1 MSVAFEALS
10 QQIMYVL
17 LGILTLLI
25 ISSIVSF
32 LLTKFIPE
40 KNFKEIND
48 RIKSWWIMA
57 IIFTVAILIN
67 HNVSLIFLAFLCFL
81 AFKEYLSLIP
91 TNRAHR
97 KILFWAY
104 LAIPIQFFWIYIGWY
119 GMFIIFIPVYMF
131 LFLPI
136 QMILIGEN
144 KGFLRTM
151 GSVHWGLMIMVFG
164 LSHLAYLL
172 VLPETSGMNGA
183 SGAGLVLYIVILT
196 QCNDVAQFIWG
207 KLLGKHK
214 VVPKVSPNKTWEGLI
229 GGVITTM
236 ALAMALAPL
245 LTPLTLAGTLFSGFF
260 IGLTGFIGDVNISS
274 LKRDLGIKD
283 SGQTI
288 PGHGGILDRVDSL
301 TYTTPLFFHFIR
313 YFYFT

>member
-1 MSVAFEALS
+1 
-10 QQIMYVL
+10 QIMYVL

-25 ISSIVSF
+25 ISSIVSL
-32 LLTKFIPE
+32 LLTKFKPE

-97 KILFWAY
+97 KLLFWASF
-104 LAIPIQFFWIYIGWY
+104 AILILFFWIYLGWY
-119 GMFIIFIPVYMF
+119 GIFIIFIPVYMF

-207 KLLGKHK
+207 KLFGKHK

-288 PGHGGILDRVDSL
+288 PGHGGILDR
-301 TYTTPLFFHFIR
+301 
-313 YFYFT
+313 

>member
-1 MSVAFEALS
+1 MKIAALS
-10 QQIMYVL
+10 HEITIVLIGVL
-17 LGILTLLI
+17 LLLVVSSI
-25 ISSIVSF
+25 ISFI
-32 LLTKFIPE
+32 LTKFKPD
-40 KNFKEIND
+40 KDFKEVNL
-48 RIKSWWIMA
+48 RIKSWWVMA
-57 IIFTVAILIN
+57 TVFTFAILIN
-67 HNVSLIFLAFLCFL
+67 HNLSLIFLAFLCFL

-97 KILFWAY
+97 NILFWAY
-104 LAIPIQFFWIYIGWY
+104 LAIPIQFYWIYIGWY

-136 QMILIGEN
+136 QMILIGES

-151 GSVHWGLMIMVFG
+151 GTVHWGLMLMVFG

-172 VLPETSGMNGA
+172 IVPGTTGSNAAG
-183 SGAGLVLYIVILT
+183 GAGLVLYIVILT

-207 KLLGKHK
+207 KMLGKHK
-214 VVPKVSPNKTWEGLI
+214 VIPRVSPNKTWEGLI
-229 GGVITTM
+229 GGIITTM
-236 ALAMALAPL
+236 LLALLLAPL
-245 LTPLTLAGTLFSGFF
+245 LTPLTLWSTLFTGFF
-260 IGLTGFIGDVNISS
+260 ISIAGFIGDVNISS

-283 SGQTI
+283 TGTTI

-301 TYTTPLFFHFIR
+301 TYTAPLFFHFIR

>member
-97 KILFWAY
+97 KILFCAY

-136 QMILIGEN
+136 QMNIIGEN

-229 GGVITTM
+229 GDRKSTRLNSSHV
-236 ALAMALAPL
+236 A
-245 LTPLTLAGTLFSGFF
+245 
-260 IGLTGFIGDVNISS
+260 ISYA
-274 LKRDLGIKD
+274 
-283 SGQTI
+283 
-288 PGHGGILDRVDSL
+288 V
-301 TYTTPLFFHFIR
+301 FC
-313 YFYFT
+313 

>member
-1 MSVAFEALS
+1 MPFDAISKEVGV
-10 QQIMYVL
+10 VL
-17 LGILTLLI
+17 LGILGLLVF
-25 ISSIVSF
+25 SSIIAF
-32 LLTKFIPE
+32 ILTRMNRDKDFTE
-40 KNFKEIND
+40 VNA
-48 RIKSWWIMA
+48 RIKSWWVMA
-57 IIFTVAILIN
+57 VVFTLAILIN
-67 HNVSLIFLAFLCFL
+67 HNVSLLFLAFLCFL

-104 LAIPIQFFWIYIGWY
+104 LAIPIQFYWIYIGWY

-172 VLPETSGMNGA
+172 VLPGTSGTNA
-183 SGAGLVLYIVILT
+183 AAGAGLVLYIVILT

-207 KLLGKHK
+207 KMLGKHK
-214 VVPKVSPNKTWEGLI
+214 VIPKVSPNKTWEGLI
-229 GGVITTM
+229 GGIITSVGL
-236 ALAMALAPL
+236 ALLLAPL
-245 LTPLTLAGTLFSGFF
+245 LTPLTFPATLFTGCL

-283 SGQTI
+283 TGQTI

-301 TYTTPLFFHFIR
+301 TYTAPLFFHFIR

>member
-1 MSVAFEALS
+1 MSNSVFSTE
-10 QQIMYVL
+10 IGIVL
-17 LGILTLLI
+17 AGILGLLI
-25 ISSIVSF
+25 VSSIVAF
-32 LLTKFIPE
+32 ILTISKKDKDFTE
-40 KNFKEIND
+40 LNA
-48 RIKSWWIMA
+48 RIKSWWVMA
-57 IIFTVAILIN
+57 AVFLLAILVN
-67 HNVSLIFLAFLCFL
+67 HTVSLFFLAFLCYL
-81 AFKEYLSLIP
+81 ALKEYLSLIP

-104 LAIPIQFFWIYIGWY
+104 LAIPIQFYWIYIGWY
-119 GMFIIFIPVYMF
+119 GMFIVFIPVYLF

-172 VLPETSGMNGA
+172 VLPGTSNLEAAG
-183 SGAGLVLYIVILT
+183 GAGLVLYLVILT

-207 KLLGKHK
+207 KMLGKHK
-214 VVPKVSPNKTWEGLI
+214 VIPKVSPNKTWEGLL
-229 GGVITTM
+229 GGVATTV
-236 ALAMALAPL
+236 LLSYLLAPL
-245 LTPLTLAGTLFSGFF
+245 LTPLTLGGALFAGFL
-260 IGLTGFIGDVNISS
+260 IGVTGFIGDVNISS
-274 LKRDLGIKD
+274 LKRDLNIKD
-283 SGQTI
+283 TGKTI

-301 TYTTPLFFHFIR
+301 TYTAPLFFHFIR

>member
-1 MSVAFEALS
+1 MKVVFEALS
-10 QQIMYVL
+10 QEIIYVL
-17 LGILTLLI
+17 FGILALLVS
-25 ISSIVSF
+25 SSIIAF
-32 LLTKFIPE
+32 LLTRYRPD
-40 KNFKEIND
+40 KNYKEINA
-48 RIKSWWIMA
+48 RIKSWWGIA
-57 IIFTVAILIN
+57 FIFTIAILIN
-67 HNVSLIFLAFLCFL
+67 RNISFIFLAFLCFL
-81 AFKEYLSLIP
+81 AFKEFLSLIP

-104 LAIPIQFFWIYIGWY
+104 LAIPIQFFWIYLGWY

-172 VLPETSGMNGA
+172 VLPGTTGAEAA

-207 KLLGKHK
+207 KTFGNHK

-229 GGVITTM
+229 GGILTTM
-236 ALAMALAPL
+236 ILAMLLAPL
-245 LTPLTLAGTLFSGFF
+245 LTPLSLVGTVFSGFL

-274 LKRDLGIKD
+274 LKRDLDIKD
-283 SGQTI
+283 TGQTI

-301 TYTTPLFFHFIR
+301 TYTAPLFFHFIR

>member
-1 MSVAFEALS
+1 MKITALS
-10 QQIMYVL
+10 HEITIVLIGVL
-17 LGILTLLI
+17 LLLVV
-25 ISSIVSF
+25 SSIIAF
-32 LLTKFIPE
+32 LLTKFKPE
-40 KNFKEIND
+40 KDFKEVNL
-48 RIKSWWIMA
+48 RIKSWWVMA
-57 IIFTVAILIN
+57 TVFTFAILIN
-67 HNVSLIFLAFLCFL
+67 HNLSLIFLAFLCFL

-97 KILFWAY
+97 NILFWAY
-104 LAIPIQFFWIYIGWY
+104 LAIPIQFYWIYIGWY

-136 QMILIGEN
+136 QMILIGES

-151 GSVHWGLMIMVFG
+151 GTVHWGLMLMVFG

-172 VLPETSGMNGA
+172 IVPGTTGSNAAG
-183 SGAGLVLYIVILT
+183 GAGLVLYIVILT

-207 KLLGKHK
+207 KMLGKHK
-214 VVPKVSPNKTWEGLI
+214 VIPRVSPNKTWEGLI
-229 GGVITTM
+229 GGIITTM
-236 ALAMALAPL
+236 LLALLLAPL
-245 LTPLTLAGTLFSGFF
+245 LTPLTLWSTLFTGFF
-260 IGLTGFIGDVNISS
+260 ISIAGFIGDVNISS

-283 SGQTI
+283 TGTTI

-301 TYTTPLFFHFIR
+301 TYTAPLFFHFIR

>member
-1 MSVAFEALS
+1 MAFDSLS
-10 QQIMYVL
+10 QEIIYVL
-17 LGILTLLI
+17 LGILSLLI
-25 ISSIVSF
+25 GSSVIAF
-32 LLTKFIPE
+32 LLTKFKPE
-40 KNFKEIND
+40 KDFQEIND

-57 IIFTVAILIN
+57 FIFTFAILIN
-67 HNVSLIFLAFLCFL
+67 HNVSLIFLAFICFL
-81 AFKEYLSLIP
+81 ALKEYLSLIP

-97 KILFWAY
+97 KILLWAY
-104 LAIPIQFFWIYIGWY
+104 LAIPIQFIWIYIGWY

-172 VLPETSGMNGA
+172 VLPGTTGTAAA
-183 SGAGLVLYIVILT
+183 SGAGLVLYIVVLT

-207 KLLGKHK
+207 KTFGKRK
-214 VVPKVSPNKTWEGLI
+214 IVPKVSPNKTWAGLI
-229 GGVITTM
+229 GGIITTM
-236 ALAMALAPL
+236 ALSLLLAPL
-245 LTPLTLAGTLFSGFF
+245 LTPMNLASMLFSGFL

-274 LKRDLGIKD
+274 LKRDLDIKD
-283 SGQTI
+283 TGQTI

-301 TYTTPLFFHFIR
+301 TYTAPLFFHFIR

>member
-1 MSVAFEALS
+1 MSNGIFSTE
-10 QQIMYVL
+10 IGIVL
-17 LGILTLLI
+17 AGILGLLI
-25 ISSIVSF
+25 VSSIIAF
-32 LLTKFIPE
+32 ILTISKKE
-40 KNFKEIND
+40 KDFTELNT
-48 RIKSWWIMA
+48 RIKSWWVMA
-57 IIFTVAILIN
+57 AVFLLAILVN
-67 HNVSLIFLAFLCFL
+67 HTVSLFFLAFLCYL
-81 AFKEYLSLIP
+81 ALKEYLSLIP

-104 LAIPIQFFWIYIGWY
+104 LAIPIQFYWIYIGWY
-119 GMFIIFIPVYMF
+119 GMFIVFIPVYLF

-172 VLPETSGMNGA
+172 VLPGTAKLG
-183 SGAGLVLYIVILT
+183 GAGLVLFVVILT

-207 KLLGKHK
+207 KLLGRHK
-214 VVPKVSPNKTWEGLI
+214 VIPKVSPNKTWEGLL
-229 GGVITTM
+229 GGVATTV
-236 ALAMALAPL
+236 LLSYLLAPL
-245 LTPLTLAGTLFSGFF
+245 LTPLTVGSALFAGLL

-274 LKRDLGIKD
+274 LKRDLNIKD
-283 SGQTI
+283 TGSAI

-301 TYTTPLFFHFIR
+301 TYTAPLFFHFIR

>member
-1 MSVAFEALS
+1 MPFDAISWEVGF
-10 QQIMYVL
+10 VL
-17 LGILTLLI
+17 LGILALLI
-25 ISSIVSF
+25 ISNTITF
-32 LLTKFIPE
+32 LLTRLKPG
-40 KNFKEIND
+40 ND
-48 RIKSWWIMA
+48 YTELRTRIKSWWVMA
-57 IIFTVAILIN
+57 TVFTFAILVN
-67 HNVSLIFLAFLCFL
+67 HNISLIFLAFLCFL

-104 LAIPIQFFWIYIGWY
+104 LAIPIQFYWIYIGWY

-172 VLPETSGMNGA
+172 VLPGTSGLDA
-183 SGAGLVLYIVILT
+183 AVGAGLVLYIVILT
-196 QCNDVAQFIWG
+196 QCNDVAQFVWG
-207 KLLGKHK
+207 KILGKHK
-214 VVPKVSPNKTWEGLI
+214 VIPRISPNKTWEGLL
-229 GGVITTM
+229 GGIITTVVL
-236 ALAMALAPL
+236 ALLLAPL
-245 LTPLTLAGTLFSGFF
+245 LTPLTIRGTLFTGFL

-283 SGQTI
+283 TGNTI

-301 TYTTPLFFHFIR
+301 TYTAPLFFHFIR
-313 YFYFT
+313 YFYFS

>member
-1 MSVAFEALS
+1 MKIAALS
-10 QQIMYVL
+10 HEITIVLIGVL
-17 LGILTLLI
+17 LLLVV
-25 ISSIVSF
+25 SSIIAF
-32 LLTKFIPE
+32 LLTKFKPE
-40 KNFKEIND
+40 KDFKEVNL
-48 RIKSWWIMA
+48 RIKSWWVMA
-57 IIFTVAILIN
+57 TVFTFAILIN
-67 HNVSLIFLAFLCFL
+67 HNLSLIFLAFLCFL

-97 KILFWAY
+97 NILFWAY
-104 LAIPIQFFWIYIGWY
+104 LAIPIQFYWIYIGWY

-136 QMILIGEN
+136 QMILIGES

-151 GSVHWGLMIMVFG
+151 GTVHWGLMLMVFG

-172 VLPETSGMNGA
+172 IVPGTTGA
-183 SGAGLVLYIVILT
+183 NAAGGAGLVLYIVILT

-207 KLLGKHK
+207 KMLGKHK
-214 VVPKVSPNKTWEGLI
+214 VIPRVSPNKTWEGLI
-229 GGVITTM
+229 GGIITTM
-236 ALAMALAPL
+236 LLALLLAPL
-245 LTPLTLAGTLFSGFF
+245 LTPLTLWSTLFTGFF
-260 IGLTGFIGDVNISS
+260 ISIAGFIGDVNISS

-283 SGQTI
+283 TGTTI

-301 TYTTPLFFHFIR
+301 TYTAPLFFHFIR

>member
-1 MSVAFEALS
+1 MQIPSLS
-10 QQIMYVL
+10 EE
-17 LGILTLLI
+17 LLI
-25 ISSIVSF
+25 VLSGVLGLLIFSSIISF
-32 LLTKFIPE
+32 LLTKMKPG
-40 KNFKEIND
+40 KNFTEVNQ
-48 RIKSWWIMA
+48 RIKSWWVMA
-57 IIFTVAILIN
+57 AVFTFAILIN
-67 HNVSLIFLAFLCFL
+67 RNISLLFLAFLCFL

-91 TNRAHR
+91 THRAHR

-104 LAIPIQFFWIYIGWY
+104 LAIPIQFVWIFIGWY

-172 VLPETSGMNGA
+172 VLPGTTGA
-183 SGAGLVLYIVILT
+183 NAADGAGLVLYIVILT

-207 KLLGKHK
+207 KLLGRHK
-214 VVPKVSPNKTWEGLI
+214 VIPKVSPNKTWEGLL
-229 GGVITTM
+229 GGIVTTT
-236 ALAMALAPL
+236 ALAFLLAPL
-245 LTPLTLAGTLFSGFF
+245 LTPFTLWSTIFTGSL

-274 LKRDLGIKD
+274 LKRDLDIKD
-283 SGQTI
+283 TGQTI

-301 TYTTPLFFHFIR
+301 TYTAPLFFHFAR
-313 YFYFT
+313 YFYFG

>member
-1 MSVAFEALS
+1 MPTAVLTTENIYILS
-10 QQIMYVL
+10 
-17 LGILTLLI
+17 GILLLLI
-25 ISSIVSF
+25 IATGTTQI
-32 LLTKFIPE
+32 LTR
-40 KNFKEIND
+40 KNPTKNYTELVN
-48 RIKSWWIMA
+48 RVRSWWWMASVFIVA
-57 IIFTVAILIN
+57 IIIN
-67 HNVSLIFLAFLCFL
+67 HNISLIFLAFICFL

-172 VLPETSGMNGA
+172 VLPGTTGQDAALGA
-183 SGAGLVLYIVILT
+183 SLVMYIVILT
-196 QCNDVAQFIWG
+196 QLNDVAQYIWG

-214 VVPKVSPNKTWEGLI
+214 VVPRVSPNKTWEGFL
-229 GGVITTM
+229 GGIATTII
-236 ALAMALAPL
+236 LAYILAPY
-245 LTPLTLAGTLFSGFF
+245 LTPLEGWHVLFSG
-260 IGLTGFIGDVNISS
+260 ILISITGFIGDVNLSS
-274 LKRDLGIKD
+274 LKRDLDMKD
-283 SGQTI
+283 SGSMI

-301 TYTTPLFFHFIR
+301 TYTAPLFFHFIR

>member
-1 MSVAFEALS
+1 MAFDALS
-10 QQIMYVL
+10 TEIIYVL
-17 LGILTLLI
+17 LGILTVL
-25 ISSIVSF
+25 IVSSVF
-32 LLTKFIPE
+32 TFGLIKWKPE
-40 KNFKEIND
+40 KDFQEISD
-48 RIKSWWIMA
+48 RIKSWWVMA
-57 IIFTVAILIN
+57 IVFTIAIVIN
-67 HNVSLIFLAFLCFL
+67 HNISLIFLAFICFL

-104 LAIPIQFFWIYIGWY
+104 LAIPVQFYWIYIGWY

-131 LFLPI
+131 LLLPI

-144 KGFLRTM
+144 RGFLRTM

-172 VLPETSGMNGA
+172 VLPGTTGADAA
-183 SGAGLVLYIVILT
+183 SGAGLVLYIVVLT
-196 QCNDVAQFIWG
+196 QFNDVAQFIWG
-207 KLLGKHK
+207 KAFGKHK
-214 VVPKVSPNKTWEGLI
+214 IVPKVSPNKTWAGLI
-229 GGVITTM
+229 GGIITTM
-236 ALAMALAPL
+236 GLSLLLAPL
-245 LTPLTLAGTLFSGFF
+245 LTPLTMPGILFSGFM
-260 IGLTGFIGDVNISS
+260 IGLTGFIGDVNLSS

-283 SGQTI
+283 AGQTI

-301 TYTTPLFFHFIR
+301 TYTAPLFFHFLR

>member
-1 MSVAFEALS
+1 MQFDNVSKEIEV
-10 QQIMYVL
+10 VL
-17 LGILTLLI
+17 FGILLLLI
-25 ISSIVSF
+25 VASIISF
-32 LLTKFIPE
+32 ALTKLKPE
-40 KNFKEIND
+40 KDFTEINL
-48 RIKSWWIMA
+48 RIKSWWMMA
-57 IIFTVAILIN
+57 TVFTIAIVI
-67 HNVSLIFLAFLCFL
+67 HHTVSLIFLAFICFL

-97 KILFWAY
+97 AILFWAY

-136 QMILIGEN
+136 QAILIGEN

-164 LSHLAYLL
+164 LSHLAFLL
-172 VLPETSGMNGA
+172 VLPETTGYTA
-183 SGAGLVLYIVILT
+183 ISGAGLILYVVILT

-207 KLLGKHK
+207 KTFGKHK
-214 VVPKVSPNKTWEGLI
+214 VVPKVSPNKTWAGLI

-236 ALAMALAPL
+236 VLAWFLAPL
-245 LTPLTLAGTLFSGFF
+245 LTPLEVWSTLFTGFL
-260 IGLTGFIGDVNISS
+260 IGLTGFIGDVNLSS

-283 SGQTI
+283 SGNTI

-301 TYTTPLFFHFIR
+301 TYTAPLFFHFIR
-313 YFYFT
+313 YFYFVT

>member
-1 MSVAFEALS
+1 MSNGIFSTE
-10 QQIMYVL
+10 IGIVL
-17 LGILTLLI
+17 AGILGLLI
-25 ISSIVSF
+25 VSSIIAF
-32 LLTKFIPE
+32 ILTISKKE
-40 KNFKEIND
+40 KDFTELNA
-48 RIKSWWIMA
+48 RIKSWWVMA
-57 IIFTVAILIN
+57 AVFLLAILVN
-67 HNVSLIFLAFLCFL
+67 HTVSLFFLAFLCYL
-81 AFKEYLSLIP
+81 ALKEYLSLIP

-104 LAIPIQFFWIYIGWY
+104 LAIPIQFYWIYIGWY
-119 GMFIIFIPVYMF
+119 GMFIVFIPVYLF

-172 VLPETSGMNGA
+172 VLPGTAKLG
-183 SGAGLVLYIVILT
+183 GAGLVLFVVILT

-207 KLLGKHK
+207 KLLGRHK
-214 VVPKVSPNKTWEGLI
+214 VIPKVSPNKTWEGLL
-229 GGVITTM
+229 GGVATTV
-236 ALAMALAPL
+236 LLSYLLAPL
-245 LTPLTLAGTLFSGFF
+245 LTPLTVGSALFAGLL

-274 LKRDLGIKD
+274 LKRDLNIKD
-283 SGQTI
+283 TGSAI

-301 TYTTPLFFHFIR
+301 TYTAPLFFHFIR

>member
-1 MSVAFEALS
+1 MNLRFDALS
-10 QQIMYVL
+10 KEIVIVL
-17 LGILTLLI
+17 VGILALLI
-25 ISSIVSF
+25 ISSIIAF
-32 LLTKFIPE
+32 FLTKFKPE
-40 KNFKEIND
+40 KDFTEVND
-48 RIKSWWIMA
+48 RIKSWWVMA
-57 IIFTVAILIN
+57 VVFTFAIVIN

-172 VLPETSGMNGA
+172 ILPGISEVNAA

-207 KLLGKHK
+207 KTFGRHK
-214 VVPKVSPNKTWEGLI
+214 VVPRVSPNKTWEGLI
-229 GGVITTM
+229 GGIMTTM
-236 ALAMALAPL
+236 GLALLLAPL
-245 LTPLTLAGTLFSGFF
+245 LTPLELWSTLFTGFL

-283 SGQTI
+283 TGQTI

-301 TYTTPLFFHFIR
+301 TYTAPLFFHFIR

>member
-1 MSVAFEALS
+1 MKIAALS
-10 QQIMYVL
+10 HEITIVLIGVL
-17 LGILTLLI
+17 LLLVV
-25 ISSIVSF
+25 SSIIAF
-32 LLTKFIPE
+32 LLTKFKPE
-40 KNFKEIND
+40 KDFKEVNL
-48 RIKSWWIMA
+48 RIKSWWVMA
-57 IIFTVAILIN
+57 TVFTFAILIN
-67 HNVSLIFLAFLCFL
+67 HNLSLIFLAFLCFL

-97 KILFWAY
+97 NILFWAY
-104 LAIPIQFFWIYIGWY
+104 LAIPIQFYWIYIGWY

-136 QMILIGEN
+136 QMILIGES

-151 GSVHWGLMIMVFG
+151 GTVHWGLMLMVFG

-172 VLPETSGMNGA
+172 IVPGTTGSNAAG
-183 SGAGLVLYIVILT
+183 GAGLVLYIVILT

-207 KLLGKHK
+207 KMLGKHK
-214 VVPKVSPNKTWEGLI
+214 VIPRVSPNKTWEGLI
-229 GGVITTM
+229 GGIITTM
-236 ALAMALAPL
+236 LLALLLAPL
-245 LTPLTLAGTLFSGFF
+245 LTPLTLWSTLFTGFF
-260 IGLTGFIGDVNISS
+260 ISIAGFIGDVNISS

-283 SGQTI
+283 TGTTI

-301 TYTTPLFFHFIR
+301 TYTAPLFFHFIR

>member
-1 MSVAFEALS
+1 MKIAGLS
-10 QQIMYVL
+10 NEISIVLIGVL
-17 LGILTLLI
+17 LLLVV
-25 ISSIVSF
+25 SSIIAF
-32 LLTKFIPE
+32 LLTKFKPE
-40 KNFKEIND
+40 KDFTEVNL
-48 RIKSWWIMA
+48 RIKSWWVMA
-57 IIFTVAILIN
+57 TVFTFAILIN
-67 HNVSLIFLAFLCFL
+67 QNLSLIFLAFLCFL

-97 KILFWAY
+97 NILFWAY
-104 LAIPIQFFWIYIGWY
+104 LAIPIQFYWIYIGWY

-136 QMILIGEN
+136 QMILIGES

-151 GSVHWGLMIMVFG
+151 GTVHWGLMLMVFG

-172 VLPETSGMNGA
+172 IVPGTTGA
-183 SGAGLVLYIVILT
+183 NAAGGAGLVLYIVILT

-207 KLLGKHK
+207 KMLGKHK
-214 VVPKVSPNKTWEGLI
+214 VIPRVSPNKTWEGLI
-229 GGVITTM
+229 GGIITTM
-236 ALAMALAPL
+236 VLALLLAPL
-245 LTPLTLAGTLFSGFF
+245 LTPLTLWSTLFTGFF
-260 IGLTGFIGDVNISS
+260 ISIAGFIGDVNISS

-283 SGQTI
+283 TGQTI

-301 TYTTPLFFHFIR
+301 TYTAPLFFHFIR

>member
-1 MSVAFEALS
+1 MRLAFEAISREIL
-10 QQIMYVL
+10 IVL
-17 LGILTLLI
+17 IGILALLI
-25 ISSIVSF
+25 VSSIIAF
-32 LLTKFIPE
+32 LLTKFNRE
-40 KNFKEIND
+40 KDFSEVNA
-48 RIKSWWIMA
+48 RIKSWWVMA
-57 IIFTVAILIN
+57 AVFTMAILIN

-104 LAIPIQFFWIYIGWY
+104 LSIPIQFFWIYIGWY

-172 VLPETSGMNGA
+172 VLPGITGENGA
-183 SGAGLVLYIVILT
+183 TGAGLILYIVILT

-214 VVPKVSPNKTWEGLI
+214 VIPRVSPNKTWEGLI
-229 GGVITTM
+229 GGIITTVGL
-236 ALAMALAPL
+236 ALLLAPL
-245 LTPLTLAGTLFSGFF
+245 LTPLTLIGTLFTGFL

-283 SGQTI
+283 TGQTI

-301 TYTTPLFFHFIR
+301 TYTAPLFFHFIR